1 MLKVIIY
8 NNFGKFSAPVKQN
21 HEFNQY
27 NENDLKYIHKNGIIE
42 LMSNFFCNIQGG

>member
-8 NNFGKFSAPVKQN
+8 NNFDKVSTFVKQN

-27 NENDLKYIHKNGIIE
+27 SGNSLKYIHKNGIIKPI
-42 LMSNFFCNIQGG
+42 SKFF